1 MLNSKFRMCSKRAL
15 KSQEAMVTVYFILP
29 SRDEDGTL
37 GDTLRGHIQD
47 AYARGITDVHAIQEV
62 VFQETGFRIL
72 DVDITATI
80 AELCED

>member
-1 MLNSKFRMCSKRAL
+1 M
-15 KSQEAMVTVYFILP
+15 TVYFILP

-47 AYARGITDVHAIQEV
+47 AYGRGITDVYAIQEA

-72 DVDITATI
+72 DVDINETI
-80 AELCED
+80 AELSEE